1 MFALQWAVD
10 SRRMISSALCSAK
23 RHERRKAINT
33 FQKQL
38 TFGSNFVSITFSS
51 YIFLLLTRFDQGKT
65 NTQVRFEK
73 YVCPKTFQF
82 HNTKHRPFADLLYS
96 VLQLVALE
104 KDDEHWFVNL
114 VALVEKRRILIIN
127 LHWHWCNSSHASLTV
142 VGSSRGSS
150 ISAFLRKTL
159 PRHTLHSILS
169 NVGILSLLITPATN
183 LRTRGRKQNH

>member
-23 RHERRKAINT
+23 RHERRKAIII

-38 TFGSNFVSITFSS
+38 SLDLIL
-51 YIFLLLTRFDQGKT
+51 YLLHSVPISFFCSPDLINLKPTH
-65 NTQVRFEK
+65 K
-73 YVCPKTFQF
+73 YLCPKTFQF

-114 VALVEKRRILIIN
+114 VALVEKRRISIIN
-127 LHWHWCNSSHASLTV
+127 PHRHWCNSSHASLTV